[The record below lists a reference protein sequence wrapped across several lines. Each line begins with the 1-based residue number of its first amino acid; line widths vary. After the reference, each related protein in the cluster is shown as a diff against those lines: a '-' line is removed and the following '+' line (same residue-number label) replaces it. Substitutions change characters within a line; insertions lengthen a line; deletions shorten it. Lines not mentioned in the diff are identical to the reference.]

1 MVIYLR
7 YLMAKVVTLSLD
19 DEVKMSN
26 TLDENM
32 VKQRMDK
39 ALISYQ
45 NDLNSLRAGRAS
57 VNMLDPIMVEVYGS
71 KLPINQLGNISTPE
85 PRLLVISIWDVSNLQ
100 QVEKAIR
107 ESDLGLNPMIEGNLI
122 RIPIPSLSEDRRKEL
137 TKVASKYAETS
148 RISIRNIRRDIIE
161 DIRKKQ
167 KNSEISEDEKHNDEE
182 TVQKI
187 TNEYVDKIDKI
198 FVNKERE
205 ILDIS

>member
-1 MVIYLR
+1 
-7 YLMAKVVTLSLD
+7 
-19 DEVKMSN
+19 MSN